1 MSKRKRVELSLQD
14 KVKMIKSS
22 ETLPKPTI
30 KVRFNLIKVLK
41 ALINRNVQNR
51 SETKKNL
58 CFFLKYGDF
67 HKINCK
73 LK

>member
-51 SETKKNL
+51 SETKKKSV
-58 CFFLKYGDF
+58 FLF
-67 HKINCK
+67 EIWRFSQNK
-73 LK
+73 L